1 MDEVDEDKSGQ
12 IEFNE
17 FLSIIKCASNRKKA
31 KRSDDKEG
39 ATVLKSQERI
49 PKLKLNVRMT
59 LKCYFFK

>member
-31 KRSDDKEG
+31 KRSDD
-39 ATVLKSQERI
+39 
-49 PKLKLNVRMT
+49 N
-59 LKCYFFK
+59 